1 MRHTIE
7 DLIKRIN
14 VMHDK
19 AVELHRVRNQYS
31 ELSDKT
37 YDKKLCKVLIDD
49 IQSLALGIAM
59 DKEGDDV
66 KTEMD
71 EWKYTQKQWDR
82 EVGYGKVP
90 DEYAVAPVFEKGYP
104 SYEAVN
110 RDESV
115 QERYHEWMAR
125 KLREVKETEQ

>member
-1 MRHTIE
+1 
-7 DLIKRIN
+7 
-14 VMHDK
+14 MHDK

-71 EWKYTQKQWDR
+71 EWKYTQNI
-82 EVGYGKVP
+82 
-90 DEYAVAPVFEKGYP
+90 DEP
-104 SYEAVN
+104 
-110 RDESV
+110 V

>member
-1 MRHTIE
+1 MQHTIE
-7 DLIKRIN
+7 DLIRRIN

-31 ELSDKT
+31 EISDKT
-37 YDKKLCKVLIDD
+37 YDKQHCKVLIGD

-71 EWKYTQKQWDR
+71 EWKYTQKRWDR

-90 DEYAVAPVFEKGYP
+90 DEYAVEP
-104 SYEAVN
+104 
-110 RDESV
+110 
-115 QERYHEWMAR
+115 QERYHDYMLR
-125 KLREVKETEQ
+125 RLRETEE

>member
-1 MRHTIE
+1 MQHTIE

-14 VMHDK
+14 VMHEK
-19 AVELHRVRNQYS
+19 AIELHRVRNQYS

-37 YDKKLCKVLIDD
+37 YDKQYCRILVED

-71 EWKYTQKQWDR
+71 KWKYTQKQ
-82 EVGYGKVP
+82 EV
-90 DEYAVAPVFEKGYP
+90 DEP
-104 SYEAVN
+104 
-110 RDESV
+110 V
-115 QERYHEWMAR
+115 QERYYEWMGR
-125 KLREVKETEQ
+125 KLREVR